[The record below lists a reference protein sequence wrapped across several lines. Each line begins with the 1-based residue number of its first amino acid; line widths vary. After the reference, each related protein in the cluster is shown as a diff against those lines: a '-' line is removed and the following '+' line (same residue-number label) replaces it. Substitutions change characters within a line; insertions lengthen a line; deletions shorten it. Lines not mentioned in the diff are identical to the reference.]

1 MFLSATGMVL
11 SGVLLILLGILLKLQ
26 YRDPEIEAEI
36 KRYPYVR
43 RSGLLSAYQQ
53 QFLQALQ
60 RAVGDAVD
68 ICPRVSGSDVLKTM
82 SQLPA
87 KERQLW
93 QQKLLEFSFD
103 YLLLDRRDYSVVCVI
118 DLEHEDT
125 PEVIEDDYV
134 RDLCHAARLPFVR
147 FQANDSYNIP
157 AIRSVIL
164 AHLPLTT
171 DTSKIDSTATTQE
184 IGLICPACSSLLVRK
199 VARNGKYAGQEF
211 WACSS
216 APRCRHAELLTA

>member
-1 MFLSATGMVL
+1 MFLSNMEMLLLGVVL
-11 SGVLLILLGILLKLQ
+11 VLLGLLLRLQ
-26 YRDPEIEAEI
+26 YREQAEEENLERFPYI
-36 KRYPYVR
+36 KRNQ
-43 RSGLLSAYQQ
+43 LLNTYQQ

-68 ICPRVSGSDVLKTM
+68 ICPRVRGADVVKTM

-87 KERQLW
+87 QEYQNWQEQL
-93 QQKLLEFSFD
+93 LDFSFD
-103 YLLLDRRDYSVVCVI
+103 YVLLDRRDYSVVGVV
-118 DLEHEDT
+118 DLQIEET
-125 PEVIEDDYV
+125 PEVIDDDYV

-164 AHLPLTT
+164 AHLPVTT
-171 DTSKIDSTATTQE
+171 DTSSIEPTATTQE

-199 VARNGKYAGQEF
+199 KARNGKYAGQEF

-216 APRCRHAELLTA
+216 APRCRHAEHILA